1 MMEADLR
8 PDSGGGML
16 ETAKRF
22 WSTFRNALE
31 NRVDLFL
38 LELKEERIRVV
49 DTVLL
54 VAVIVVCAAMAL
66 VLVTFTLV
74 VIFWDSHRLLALGVL
89 SGLYAAGAGTSFWA
103 LRRHLRQW
111 EFLKATRE
119 QLKKDR
125 ACLET
130 RN

>member
-1 MMEADLR
+1 MESDPK
-8 PDSGGGML
+8 PDSGVGL
-16 ETAKRF
+16 PETAQRL
-22 WSTFRNALE
+22 WRTFRGALQ
-31 NRVDLFL
+31 NRVELFL
-38 LELKEERIRVV
+38 LELKEERVRVF
-49 DTVLL
+49 DALFL
-54 VAVIVVCAAMAL
+54 VVTIAVCAAMAL

-74 VIFWDSHRLLALGVL
+74 VVFWDSHRLIVLGVL
-89 SGLYAAGAGTSFWA
+89 TGLYAAGAGTAFWA

-111 EFLKATRE
+111 DFLKASRE